1 MNNKIIQLGRC
12 VLIILLSGLTV
23 QATAQVNTIK
33 VANNTKST
41 TTNQTTDLKTPEGIV
56 IAVQFVIE
64 DDIMQSKDG
73 ENGNNNG
80 IKNDDDIDVSSANTS
95 DVKNTNFSTSTL
107 NQLAQE
113 IKIYPTPAN
122 TFTNIDLGQVKI
134 KGLDVINSLGQKV
147 HSQTTEQQFVR
158 LNVSNYQTGIYFIQM
173 KTAGNQVLTKS
184 IMVN

>member
-73 ENGNNNG
+73 ENGSNNG
-80 IKNDDDIDVSSANTS
+80 IKNDDIDVSSANTS

-184 IMVN
+184 IMVY

>member
-80 IKNDDDIDVSSANTS
+80 IKNDDIDVSSANTS

-122 TFTNIDLGQVKI
+122 TFTNIDLGQVTI
-134 KGLDVINSLGQKV
+134 KCYCFYFNS
-147 HSQTTEQQFVR
+147 TNIE
-158 LNVSNYQTGIYFIQM
+158 
-173 KTAGNQVLTKS
+173 
-184 IMVN
+184 